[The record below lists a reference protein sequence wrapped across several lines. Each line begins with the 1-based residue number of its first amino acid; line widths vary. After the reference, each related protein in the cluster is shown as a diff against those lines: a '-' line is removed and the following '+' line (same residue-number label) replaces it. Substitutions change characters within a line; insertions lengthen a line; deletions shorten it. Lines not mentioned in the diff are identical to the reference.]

1 MNKLF
6 DMLGGRKTALALV
19 LFIIATVLLC
29 FGKADFSNWSE
40 FVKWVFGI
48 YAVGNGAEH
57 LANRGS

>member
-6 DMLGGRKTALALV
+6 DMLGGRKTALAVV
-19 LFIIATVLLC
+19 LFIIATILL
-29 FGKADFSNWSE
+29 FVGKADFSNWSE

-57 LANRGS
+57 LAKRGS

>member
-6 DMLGGRKTALALV
+6 DMLGGRKTALAVV
-19 LFIIATVLLC
+19 LFIIATILLC
-29 FGKADFSNWSE
+29 VGKADFSNWSE

-57 LANRGS
+57 LAKRCS

>member
-6 DMLGGRKTALALV
+6 DMLGGRKTELAVV
-19 LFIIATVLLC
+19 LFIIATILL
-29 FGKADFSNWSE
+29 FVGKADFSNWSE

-57 LANRGS
+57 LAKRGS

>member
-6 DMLGGRKTALALV
+6 DMLGGRKTALAVV
-19 LFIIATVLLC
+19 LFIIATILLC
-29 FGKADFSNWSE
+29 VGKADFSNWSE

-57 LANRGS
+57 LAKRGS